1 MRLDELE
8 RLWKSNVNGPSADER
23 RELTERFTARLR
35 RRRRQDLAWLVW
47 TFIVLSVLTVFVGW
61 IVFGTDKMDLSAEW
75 ASIPLLLVPWS
86 FAVVFLRR
94 FLRDEPIHRGDV
106 TIRDSLTMALT
117 ANARKRTK
125 LKTLGVMY
133 AIVLPVLAMSVWQLH
148 SVGKVSG
155 RELVS
160 MGIFFGTALTL
171 GAGAVLAKYWISVVP
186 EGRKI
191 TTLLAQFAQGTE

>member
-1 MRLDELE
+1 MKLDELE
-8 RLWKSNVNGPSADER
+8 KLWKSNVNRPSAENR
-23 RELTERFTARLR
+23 HELTERFTATLR
-35 RRRRQDLAWLVW
+35 RRRRRELAWLVW
-47 TFIVLSVLTVFVGW
+47 TFFVLGVLTVLVGW

-86 FAVVFLRR
+86 FALVFLRR
-94 FLRDEPIHRGDV
+94 YLRAEPIHRGDV
-106 TIRDSLTMALT
+106 TIRDSLKMALS

-133 AIVLPVLAMSVWQLH
+133 AVVLPILVMSVWQLH
-148 SVGKVSG
+148 SVGKVSA

-160 MGIFFGTALTL
+160 MGIFLGSALAL
-171 GAGAVLAKYWISVVP
+171 SAGAALSNYWISLVP

-191 TTLLAQFAQGTE
+191 ETLLGQFEQSRE